1 LTKSLRDRI
10 LEALK
15 KEALTESELCE
26 RLRISIDYPKDDLLL
41 KLEDEGL
48 VKYDLATEKWHLK
61 DEDMEELEKDP
72 KFRKWI
78 VENIGMKW
86 RNYVLS
92 KEDVRH
98 ALRNIY
104 LEMKH
109 L

>member
-1 LTKSLRDRI
+1 MVKSVRDRI

-15 KEALTESELCE
+15 KEALTEPELSE
-26 RLRISIDYPKDDLLL
+26 RLRISIDYPKNLLL

-48 VKYDLATEKWHLK
+48 IKYDLATEKWHLK
-61 DEDMEELEKDP
+61 DENVEELEKDP

-78 VENIGMKW
+78 VENLGMKW

-92 KEDVRH
+92 KEDVRD